1 MEQPLTDQTDHP
13 PTALT
18 PPATVPPLV
27 SVEPAAVPD
36 HPPTGFESR
45 DGAARPQPAH
55 PPGHRKPT
63 GMTTTLG
70 RVLTRVRRNS
80 DLPNHRPNWRPA
92 GADPWPRVGGVR
104 ATMFHGS
111 LGVPVS
117 PHGPLALLQQLSLGH
132 MSGRASIIATGARE
146 PLSPVRVQPNR
157 PRSRHR
163 SGVGEQA
170 SGGRCQ
176 VASAPWRFIPRPWMT
191 GCLTIISSHCE
202 AFFEWT
208 GQSV

>member
-80 DLPNHRPNWRPA
+80 DLPNHRPNWRPQGLTRGPEWA
-92 GADPWPRVGGVR
+92 ACVPQCFTVPSVYRYHRMGRLPCCNSCRWAICQVEHPLLQRVRGSRSVLSGSSPIGRARDTDPGSGSKRLEAGVR
-104 ATMFHGS
+104 WH
-111 LGVPVS
+111 
-117 PHGPLALLQQLSLGH
+117 
-132 MSGRASIIATGARE
+132 
-146 PLSPVRVQPNR
+146 
-157 PRSRHR
+157 RHP
-163 SGVGEQA
+163 
-170 SGGRCQ
+170 GG
-176 VASAPWRFIPRPWMT
+176 
-191 GCLTIISSHCE
+191 SSHDR
-202 AFFEWT
+202 
-208 GQSV
+208 G